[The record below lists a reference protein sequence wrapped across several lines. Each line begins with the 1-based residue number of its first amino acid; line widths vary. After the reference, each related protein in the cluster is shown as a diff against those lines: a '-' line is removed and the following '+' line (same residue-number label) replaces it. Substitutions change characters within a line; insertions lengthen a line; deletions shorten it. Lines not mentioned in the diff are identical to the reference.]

1 MVKIFR
7 SKIFLGLEIV
17 LLVVAI
23 VALIKFSAKNKTIQA
38 EIADWGKQVAMMEN
52 ENQNLEKRLQEIK
65 QDSYVELEAKKKL
78 NYRRPDETVFVFYE
92 ENSQGQEMIGPRPS
106 GRVESDNLSN
116 PTKWWRYFFGSDKR
130 TN

>member
-52 ENQNLEKRLQEIK
+52 ENQNLEKH
-65 QDSYVELEAKKKL
+65 
-78 NYRRPDETVFVFYE
+78 
-92 ENSQGQEMIGPRPS
+92 
-106 GRVESDNLSN
+106 
-116 PTKWWRYFFGSDKR
+116 
-130 TN
+130 